1 MICFLDYYHPF
12 AGLCNQLYL
21 ITNHLT
27 DAYLQGNELYIHK
40 VNIDIFK
47 KKRIPVSE
55 FFDIPKTCENLKKL
69 VGRPIIVTEKPEI
82 VNSIPKLCI
91 YPVRSIEILNCLE
104 FHDSI
109 LKHVNVLKSKF
120 CNEYNGIH
128 FRLETDVLIHY
139 VFGKNDYTVF
149 MELCNE
155 SEELALAFFESLDQS
170 LIDKYCNFLLNQY
183 FECMVTFGFEKPWY
197 ICSSINK
204 YPIHKGLTGYLNKLI
219 NFITSHKGIYGIS
232 EKCSEFRE
240 INALVDLLVLRD
252 SCKTIGFE
260 GSSFSEGYCYKV
272 NSIRN
277 PGKSYL
283 FIKENEV

>member
-1 MICFLDYYHPF
+1 MIHFLDYYHPF

-47 KKRIPVSE
+47 KKRIPASE
-55 FFDIPKTCENLKKL
+55 FFDIPKTCENIRKL
-69 VGRPIIVTEKPEI
+69 TGKTIIVTQKPEI
-82 VNSIPKLCI
+82 VNSIPRLCI
-91 YPVRSIEILNCLE
+91 YPVRSIELLNTLE
-104 FHDSI
+104 FHGSI
-109 LKHVNVLKSKF
+109 LNHVNKLKSNF
-120 CNEYNGIH
+120 PSGYNGIH
-128 FRLETDVLIHY
+128 FRLETDVVIHY
-139 VFGKNDYTVF
+139 IFGKVEYNTF

-155 SEELALAFFESLDQS
+155 SEELALTFFESLDQTK
-170 LIDKYCNFLLNQY
+170 IDKYCNFLLNQY
-183 FECMVTFGFEKPWY
+183 FQCIITFGFDKPWY

-204 YPIHKGLTGYLNKLI
+204 YPIHKGLVIYLNKLI
-219 NFITSHKGIYGIS
+219 NFITSNGGSYGIS
-232 EKCSEFRE
+232 ERCSEFRE
-240 INALVDLLVLRD
+240 INALVDLLLLRD
-252 SCKTIGFE
+252 SNKTIGFE

-277 PGKSYL
+277 PNKDYL